1 MPAIAGGYP
10 TGNRKETRK
19 SKVNPKRDFL
29 AFQRSN
35 TLYGEGMSTQ
45 QIQDG
50 LESFVSLR
58 VAAGRIGVP
67 TAWLRGEAKARR
79 IPHLR
84 AGKRLLFNVREVE
97 AALRE
102 RAARESKGGGA

>member
-1 MPAIAGGYP
+1 
-10 TGNRKETRK
+10 
-19 SKVNPKRDFL
+19 
-29 AFQRSN
+29 
-35 TLYGEGMSTQ
+35 MSTQ

-67 TAWLRGEAKARR
+67 TAWLRGEAKAGR

-97 AALRE
+97 AALME
-102 RAARESKGGGA
+102 RAARESKGGGK